1 MSVDVMNSPDTKSRR
16 LFLAALALS
25 ACVECQHEG
34 RARPGACSLGPAS
47 FNVARLGEHVV
58 GHEPGT
64 CDLCDLYYAARTQVV
79 RLRTTTGQGAGI
91 VVSDSG
97 RIITNMHLVEGDDTP
112 TVETYAGKMSRAKTL
127 RTRAELDLALV
138 AVDTPSTG
146 WVPMRV
152 EHRGLPAVGSDVYV
166 IGHPVGLGWTV
177 TRGIVSAVRKA
188 GEIAPIDLI
197 QTDAAIS
204 AGNSGG
210 PLLDRDGRLVGIVA
224 AKLTGRGIENV
235 AFAIPASVAAEFIAQ
250 TVNGGP

>member
-1 MSVDVMNSPDTKSRR
+1 MYQEGGIVMTNPWAMGRALSFAV
-16 LFLAALALS
+16 LALATC
-25 ACVECQHEG
+25 AGCQYG
-34 RARPGACSLGPAS
+34 GYPRPGALSLGPAS

-79 RLRTTTGQGAGI
+79 RLRTTTRQGAGI

-152 EHRGLPAVGSDVYV
+152 EHRGLPAVGSEVYV

-188 GEIAPIDLI
+188 GEIAPIELI

-210 PLLDRDGRLVGIVA
+210 PLLDRDGRLVGIVV

-235 AFAIPASVAAEFIAQ
+235 AFAIPVSAAAAFIAQ
-250 TVNGGP
+250 GE